1 MKGYCVKYRVKKE
14 SKCTQAMKLTFDKVE
29 PDHAGPFL
37 ITRRFY
43 LNNASLPLTC
53 CFVYQF

>member
-1 MKGYCVKYRVKKE
+1 MGGYCVRYRVKKE
-14 SKCTQAMKLTFDKVE
+14 SKYAQAMKLTSDKVE
-29 PDHAGPFL
+29 SDHAGPFL
-37 ITRRFY
+37 IIRRFY